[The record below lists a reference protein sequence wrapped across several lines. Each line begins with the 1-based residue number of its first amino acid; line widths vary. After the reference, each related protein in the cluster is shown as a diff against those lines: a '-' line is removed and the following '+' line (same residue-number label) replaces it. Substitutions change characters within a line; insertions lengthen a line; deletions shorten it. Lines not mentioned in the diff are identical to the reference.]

1 LFAYGI
7 FKVIYSPREAFKK
20 MAEKPQYIGPILI
33 LILYVI
39 AQIGGTYAFFTKTYY
54 EETIPQLFWNYETDI
69 CIDPWTDNST
79 LWEPY
84 GQCTLNS
91 ATKVYGNFSIE
102 HTKNASKIWMQL
114 RFPETINCSGP
125 DNPKNL
131 SLRIMWARLDD
142 ENPKNATIYLNSTTN
157 DFFVLDITENLTQHG
172 QNKWINLTI
181 PIGKEKGWGKVSDP
195 TWGKIVSIRM
205 VLDWYN
211 VSQTT
216 LRIDGLFFHGFYI
229 AGINRIPT
237 VTLILNPITYFILF
251 WVVLGIFIAIFAK
264 LIGAKFTWKILFI
277 MAGYVLIILFVKML
291 VQTVLIAGTFPQL
304 RFPTDVIYPASS
316 EIESAKETLA
326 RIYTQAGLA
335 LTAMTWLFIPFYIW
349 GCFLCA
355 IGLRSILDFE
365 WQKALL
371 VSLPAFIVS
380 VLIMML
386 LFLGYLPVFF

>member
-54 EETIPQLFWNYETDI
+54 EETIPQQLLN
-69 CIDPWTDNST
+69 DPWTDNST

-125 DNPKNL
+125 ENPKNL
-131 SLRIMWARLDD
+131 SFRIMWTRLDS

-157 DFFVLDITENLTQHG
+157 DFFVFDITENLTQHG
-172 QNKWINLTI
+172 QNKWVNLTI
-181 PIGKEKGWGKVSDP
+181 PVGEGSGWSEVNNP
-195 TWGKIVSIRM
+195 TWEKIVSIRI
-205 VLDWYN
+205 VLNWQN
-211 VSQTT
+211 ISQTT
-216 LRIDGLFFHGFYI
+216 LRVDRLFFHGFYTPAI
-229 AGINRIPT
+229 SYATNEF
-237 VTLILNPITYFILF
+237 YFILAFSFASYFLLF
-251 WVVLGIFIAIFAK
+251 WIILGVLIAVFAK
-264 LIGAKFTWKILFI
+264 LIGAKFAWKILFI
-277 MAGYVLIILFVKML
+277 MAGYVLITLFIKTLVEAILV
-291 VQTVLIAGTFPQL
+291 GTFPQF
-304 RFPTDVIYPASS
+304 RYPVDVIYPVSS
-316 EIESAKETLA
+316 EREKAEEILT
-326 RIYTQAGLA
+326 RIHGQAGFA
-335 LTAMTWLFIPFYIW
+335 ITAMSWLYIPFYTW
-349 GCFLCA
+349 GVFLCA

-365 WQKALL
+365 WQKSLL
-371 VSLPAFIVS
+371 ISLPAFITS
-380 VLIMML
+380 AFIMMFL
-386 LFLGYLPVFF
+386 LGY

>member
-54 EETIPQLFWNYETDI
+54 EETIPQPLLN
-69 CIDPWTDNST
+69 DPWTDNST

-125 DNPKNL
+125 ENPKNL
-131 SLRIMWARLDD
+131 SFRIMWTRLDS

-157 DFFVLDITENLTQHG
+157 DFFVFDITENLTQHG
-172 QNKWINLTI
+172 QNKWVNLTI
-181 PIGKEKGWGKVSDP
+181 PVGEGSGWSEVNNP
-195 TWGKIVSIRM
+195 TWEKIVSIRI
-205 VLDWYN
+205 VLNWQN
-211 VSQTT
+211 ISQTT
-216 LRIDGLFFHGFYI
+216 LRVDRLFFHGFYTPAI
-229 AGINRIPT
+229 SYATNEF
-237 VTLILNPITYFILF
+237 YFILAFSFASYFLLF
-251 WVVLGIFIAIFAK
+251 WIILGVLIAVFAK
-264 LIGAKFTWKILFI
+264 LIGAKFAWKILFI
-277 MAGYVLIILFVKML
+277 MAGYVLITLFIKTLVEAILV
-291 VQTVLIAGTFPQL
+291 GTFPQF
-304 RFPTDVIYPASS
+304 RYPVDVIYPVSS
-316 EIESAKETLA
+316 EREKAEEILT
-326 RIYTQAGLA
+326 RIHGQAGFA
-335 LTAMTWLFIPFYIW
+335 ITAMSWLYIPFYTW
-349 GCFLCA
+349 GVFLCA

-365 WQKALL
+365 WQKSLL
-371 VSLPAFIVS
+371 ISLPAFITS
-380 VLIMML
+380 AFIMMFL
-386 LFLGYLPVFF
+386 LGY